1 MTDNEPPAKRQRA
14 DDDATPIETTTTTTT
29 TTTAAA
35 ADIATATDTD
45 NDTAAVAV
53 DPMEAIMPLIP
64 GVPPVA
70 PKEER
75 RIHRAEKTK
84 WWTSKLGMAQPELVY
99 CAADYALWPEQ
110 ARELFKAVKTN
121 TDDKQASEHM
131 RNWFAEHEGMPRK
144 APTCV
149 RSAYFLYSVEQ
160 KKAISETRTY
170 QMKKDGK
177 KIGANWKKLSQ
188 EERQPYLDK
197 FTILKSEREAN
208 VEWREKK
215 MAEWNEERGTSGIE

>member
-14 DDDATPIETTTTTTT
+14 DDNATAIETTTTTTT
-29 TTTAAA
+29 TTTATT
-35 ADIATATDTD
+35 TATDTD
-45 NDTAAVAV
+45 TGTAVDAV
-53 DPMEAIMPLIP
+53 DPREAIMPPIP

-75 RIHRAEKTK
+75 RTHVAEKTK
-84 WWTSKLGMAQPELVY
+84 WWTSNLGIMTQPELVY

-110 ARELFKAVKTN
+110 ARELFKAVRTN

-160 KKAISETRTY
+160 KKAISETRTF

-188 EERQPYLDK
+188 EERQPYIDK
-197 FTILKSEREAN
+197 FNFLKSEREAN

-215 MAEWNEERGTSGIE
+215 MAEWNKERGTIGIE